1 MARPVARIRVPGS
14 ERPRPTSHR
23 LLGPLPAEERL
34 GVTLVV
40 RPAPGSPALP
50 TLEDWQKTPLRE
62 RRYLTPEAYAKR
74 HGAAPAD
81 IAAVEAF
88 ARANGLQVSESHA
101 GRRTVTVVG
110 TAGQMNAAFGVTL
123 QRFEAPVP
131 SAPRARQHGVHPSA
145 ESAEPPPQTHVHHGF
160 DGAVTI
166 PGELAGIVHA
176 VVGLDDR
183 RLSASAGGTGDP
195 SGAAR
200 VEVPTIAGWYNFPN
214 TGAKDQVIG
223 VFAPNPAAY
232 LQSDITNGYFP
243 GLTDASYHSAPTM
256 NDIDLTV
263 GSTTFSNSAT
273 SVQAI
278 TSATPNATLNAQ
290 PDSYILELTQ
300 DVSTSSTIAQ
310 GCTVNVYFTTDT
322 EQGWQVFLNRIL
334 QPQSEAQ
341 PTVVTASFVLNF
353 EDSAIGSPTDSGSTA
368 GVLSPLFQACAAQG
382 IDVFIAL
389 GDWGADNRQTDGK
402 IHVGYCSTDPWVTS
416 CGGTVAVKSGS
427 TLTEVV
433 WSDAFSTTSPFGGG
447 SPASDFGATG
457 GGVSAAWTTA
467 PAYQTAIGVTGATD
481 SGGTAHTGRGVPDVA
496 GMVGYNGFVINAAN
510 PSPLN
515 YNFVGTSCVAPL
527 YAGLAA
533 VLRSAFGR
541 AIGPFNTTLYSL
553 ASSAFNDVTSG
564 NNDSGDTPDS
574 PFFTAGAGWDACTG
588 LGSIDGTKLLNG
600 VASELY
606 TPNWYFQVS
615 KGSFGLDEVKVSG
628 PFINILWLVLE
639 GYTPAAVTAAGLTPT
654 VSVPLGGITVS
665 VGAAQPELASDTSTP
680 QRILFPCTVTFDASK
695 VKDVAQGGIFP
706 DPGDAATQ
714 IPITSIITFAS
725 QILTAATVF
734 DLEAGADPGFANY
747 ATSGPPS
754 VDTQANNPFWL
765 SQDLRVFTLTPGINA
780 APIDGAVTLSVPD
793 NTSYH
798 TAQAYTYIT
807 QLLQH
812 LNSAYS
818 NPGGTDPFTLF
829 PDQTNALSADSSV
842 TPTQPNPANLGGP
855 PFVNYNFAVARVRL
869 TDATGATTPKPVK
882 VFFRLFAA
890 ETSDTDYQPA
900 LTYPSNFTGGLPES
914 PLPGVN
920 DVTLPF
926 FATGNY
932 ETSPVNSDYSAAS
945 INNQLITVT
954 SGNTV
959 WAYYGCYLNIY
970 GKDNTIGGKQIQKLL
985 PSTHSCVVAQ
995 IAYDDA
1001 PIPTS
1006 GQVVGPENSD
1016 KLAQRNLQITFS
1028 DNPGPAEAHRVPQ
1041 TFDVRRGP
1049 APGADPEAQLTQ
1061 RPDELMIEWG
1071 SVPTGSVASIYWPAV
1086 DAQDVLDVASQL
1098 YSTHQ
1103 LAAQDAHTLKV
1114 VVPSG
1119 GRTFVPIPA
1128 SPGDNLAGLFTVEL
1142 PVGVKA
1148 GENFVVSVRRITTLQ
1163 GAAPPPPPPPPP
1175 QIQSRTAAARSAA
1188 AQQGPGRVTRAWR
1201 QVVGTFAVRIPVTT
1215 AAVMRPVEEN
1225 TLAIMKW
1232 RLQQMDPTNR
1242 WLPVLQR
1249 YIGLLEG
1256 RVRGVHGDPGKIPP
1270 SEWGIWGEPRPSE
1283 PGHGPGRHPQPR
1295 PGRDHRRWT
1304 EHTGKIEGLVF
1315 DRFGD
1320 FEGLLLRSEDG
1331 EERFFASREAEIEDL
1346 ARFAWEQRVRVT
1358 VITEGEDWDEVARL
1372 VLRQRP
1378 GSRPRRDG
1386 F

>member
-1 MARPVARIRVPGS
+1 MARPAARVRVPGS
-14 ERPRPTSHR
+14 ERPRPSSHKP
-23 LLGPLPAEERL
+23 LGPLAEDERL

-40 RPAPGSPALP
+40 RPAPGSPSLP

-74 HGAAPAD
+74 HGSAAAD
-81 IAAVEAF
+81 ISAVEAF
-88 ARANGLQVSESHA
+88 ARGHGLQVSESHA

-110 TAGQMNAAFGVTL
+110 TVGQMNSAFGVTL

-131 SAPRARQHGVHPSA
+131 SAPRARRHGAHPGA

-160 DGAVTI
+160 DGAVTV
-166 PGELAGIVHA
+166 PGELGAIIQA

-183 RLSASAGGTGDP
+183 RLSAPAGGTGDP
-195 SGAAR
+195 SGAALI
-200 VEVPTIAGWYNFPN
+200 EVPTIAGWYNFPN
-214 TGAKDQVIG
+214 TGATDQVIG

-232 LQSDITNGYFP
+232 LQGDITNGYFP
-243 GLTDASYHSAPTM
+243 GLTNASYRTAPTL

-263 GSTTFSNSAT
+263 GSTTFTNNAS

-278 TSATPNATLNAQ
+278 TSATPNATLNAV

-310 GCTVNVYFTTDT
+310 GCTVNVYFTTDS

-334 QPQSEAQ
+334 QPQTEAQ
-341 PTVVTASFVLNF
+341 PTVVTASFVLAF
-353 EDSAIGSPTDSGSTA
+353 EDSSIGSPTDTGSTA
-368 GVLSPLFQACAAQG
+368 GVLSPLFQALAAQG

-389 GDWGADNRQTDGK
+389 GDWGADNRQTDGN

-433 WSDAFSTTSPFGGG
+433 WSDAFLGGTFGSST
-447 SPASDFGATG
+447 SDFGATG
-457 GGVSAAWTTA
+457 GGVSAAFTTA

-481 SGGTAHTGRGVPDVA
+481 SGGTTHTGRGVPDVA
-496 GMVGYNGFVINAAN
+496 GMVGYNPFTINAAN
-510 PSPLN
+510 PSPLS

-564 NNDSGDTPDS
+564 NNDSGDSPDS
-574 PFFTAGAGWDACTG
+574 PFFTAGVGWDACTG

-600 VASELY
+600 IASELY
-606 TPNWYFQVS
+606 SPNWYFQVS
-615 KGSFGLDEVKVSG
+615 KGDFGLDEVAITTTFS
-628 PFINILWLVLE
+628 NILWLVLE
-639 GYTPAAVTAAGLTPT
+639 GFTPAAVTAAGLTPT
-654 VSVPLGGITVS
+654 VSVPLGGITVT
-665 VGAAQPELASDTSTP
+665 VGAAQPELASQTSTP
-680 QRILFPCTVTFDASK
+680 QRILFPCTVAFDASK
-695 VKDVAQGGIFP
+695 AKSVAQGGIFP

-714 IPITSIITFAS
+714 IPITSIISFAS
-725 QILTAATVF
+725 QLLTATTVF

-765 SQDLRVFTLTPGINA
+765 SQDLRVFTVTPGINA
-780 APIDGAVTLSVPD
+780 APIDGAVTLSVSD

-798 TAQAYTYIT
+798 TDQAYTYIT
-807 QLLQH
+807 QLLGH
-812 LNSAYS
+812 LNSTYS

-869 TDATGATTPKPVK
+869 TDATGATTPLPVK

-900 LTYPSNFTGGLPES
+900 LTYPSNFSGGFPES
-914 PLPGVN
+914 PLPGVD

-932 ETSPVNSDYSAAS
+932 ETAPVNKDYSGPS
-945 INNQLITVT
+945 INNQTITVQ

-1028 DNPGPAEAHRVPQ
+1028 DNPGPAEAHRIPQ
-1041 TFDVRRGP
+1041 TFDLRRGP
-1049 APGADPEAQLTQ
+1049 APGPDPEAELVQ
-1061 RPDELMIEWG
+1061 RPDELMIDWG
-1071 SVPTGSVASIYWPAV
+1071 SVPAGSVASIYWPAV
-1086 DAQDVLDVASQL
+1086 LAKDVLDVADSL

-1103 LAAQDAHTLKV
+1103 LLAEDTHTLKM
-1114 VVPSG
+1114 VVPRG
-1119 GRTFVPIPA
+1119 VTFVPIPSGA
-1128 SPGDNLAGLFTVEL
+1128 GDNLAGLFTVDL
-1142 PVGVKA
+1142 PQGVKA
-1148 GENFVVSVRRITTLQ
+1148 GENFVVSVRRITTRQ
-1163 GAAPPPPPPPPP
+1163 GPPPPPPPPPPP
-1175 QIQSRTAAARSAA
+1175 QIQTPIAGSARAAAREAS
-1188 AQQGPGRVTRAWR
+1188 QSVNSAWR

-1215 AAVMRPVEEN
+1215 AKVMRPMEEN

-1242 WLPVLQR
+1242 WLPVLKR
-1249 YIGLLEG
+1249 YIGLVEG
-1256 RVRGVHGDPGKIPP
+1256 RVRGVYGDPGKIPP
-1270 SEWGIWGEPRPSE
+1270 SEWGIWGEPRPTK
-1283 PGHGPGRHPQPR
+1283 PGHGPVRPPEPHPGRH
-1295 PGRDHRRWT
+1295 HRHWG

-1320 FEGLLLRSEDG
+1320 FEGLLLREADG
-1331 EERFFASREAEIEDL
+1331 EERFFASREAEIEEL
-1346 ARFAWEQRVRVT
+1346 ASFAWEERVRVS
-1358 VITEGEDWDEVARL
+1358 VITEGEDREEVARL
-1372 VLRQRP
+1372 VLRRRP
-1378 GSRPRRDG
+1378 GRLRRHEES
-1386 F
+1386 